1 MIAALTGRVAEKD
14 ENSLVVEVGG
24 VGFQVYVPL
33 GLLGETHVGE
43 TVSLHTYLAV
53 RENDLTLYGFL
64 TKEEREF
71 FTLLLGVSGVG
82 PRLALAALSTLTPN
96 AMRRAVFGEQAE
108 VFRGI
113 PGVGKTTAEKILLHL
128 KNKVKDV
135 EGLEPISALD
145 DVDTEVLAALTALGY
160 SIVEAQS
167 ALQFIP
173 KDAPKDVETRLRI
186 ALGYFTKPG

>member
-1 MIAALTGRVAEKD
+1 MISALTGRVSEKD
-14 ENSLVVEVGG
+14 DHSLVIEVGG
-24 VGFQVYVPL
+24 VGLQVHVPK
-33 GLLGETHVGE
+33 GLQAEMQVGE

-53 RENDLTLYGFL
+53 RENDLTLYGFM

-82 PRLALAALSTLTPN
+82 PRLALAALSTLTPH
-96 AMRRAVFGEQAE
+96 AMRRAVFNEQAE

-128 KNKVKDV
+128 KNKIKDV

-145 DVDTEVLAALTALGY
+145 EVDTEVLAALTALGY
-160 SIVEAQS
+160 SIVEAQA
-167 ALQFIP
+167 ALQIIP
-173 KDAPKDVETRLRI
+173 KDAPKDVEERLRM
-186 ALGYFTKPG
+186 ALGYFMKPG

>member
-1 MIAALTGRVAEKD
+1 M
-14 ENSLVVEVGG
+14 
-24 VGFQVYVPL
+24 YVPA
-33 GLLGETHVGE
+33 GLQADMQIGQ

-96 AMRRAVFGEQAE
+96 AMRRAVFNEQAE
-108 VFRGI
+108 VFSQI

-160 SIVEAQS
+160 SIVEAQA
-167 ALQFIP
+167 ALQIIP
-173 KDAPKDVETRLRI
+173 KDAPKDVEERLRI
-186 ALGYFTKPG
+186 ALGYFMKPG